1 MLLNH
6 KIAMVTGG
14 STGIGA
20 EIVRLFASEGA
31 LVLIVCSRSIA
42 AAEALSREVEKNGG
56 KAVCFQADLTKE
68 AEVSALFEQVREQYG
83 SLDILVNNAGRT
95 YNIAFDDITQD
106 TFRRDIDVNLTST
119 VLCSKYAAPL
129 FGEQG
134 WIVNTTSIRGMT
146 DSGRPGIMGYCAA
159 KAGLISFT
167 KNLAL
172 ELAPNIRVNA
182 VAPGFVRTEYLDRE
196 TPQSLKDSWL
206 AQIPT
211 GEFVDIQELAKV
223 YLMLATNR
231 AMTGAVIPVDGG
243 YTILNR

>member
-1 MLLNH
+1 MLLKD

-31 LVLIVCSRSIA
+31 LVLIVCSKSMDA
-42 AAEALSREVEKNGG
+42 AKALAREVESNGG
-56 KAVCFQADLTKE
+56 KAACFQADLTKE
-68 AEVSALFEQVREQYG
+68 AEVSALFEKVRDQYG
-83 SLDILVNNAGRT
+83 ALDILINNAGRT
-95 YNIAFDDITQD
+95 YNIAFGDITEN
-106 TFRRDIDVNLTST
+106 TFRRDIDVNLTCA

-129 FGEQG
+129 FGERG

-172 ELAPNIRVNA
+172 ELAPKVSVNA
-182 VAPGFVRTEYLDRE
+182 VAPGFVKTEYLDRE
-196 TPQSLKDSWL
+196 TPQPLKDSWL
-206 AQIPT
+206 AQIPI
-211 GEFVDIQELAKV
+211 GEFVNIQELAKV

-231 AMTGAVIPVDGG
+231 AMTGVVIPVDGG